1 MTKEFLT
8 LKNKLIYSSIIP
20 LILAM
25 ISFFLFNIYTINTIF
40 INPLALELQ
49 SNTSLNIN
57 IISSINK
64 LKILDIIFLILLI
77 FITIILLRRII
88 IFLILPIKSLEI
100 SIKQLSM
107 GDLITPIEIKGNDE
121 LYNIAKSLDYHRCS
135 MRTLILNLKNISN
148 EISLESQNNI
158 NNSHVLNSICQNQI
172 SSISNINL
180 SMNDWIKS
188 INQIVSLSNNLS
200 NLLSDTKSINTDAS
214 DKFDLILD
222 MSQNGFSDMQE
233 FQNAINNISESID
246 TLKDIVVNVN
256 NSTLEVNDVL
266 SSIDNIAKQT
276 TLLSLNAN
284 IEAARAGEHGKGF
297 SVVAEEIGNLAHI
310 TATFVKTIS
319 NITTNVDISVK
330 EMMDKTKENVDNI
343 KDHSHL
349 ISMSCDAFEDINFY
363 INEENAFIDT
373 MINKLTTINDS
384 ATSLS
389 NMISNNSIDMG
400 ELLTSSSLLN
410 SNLEDIAKS
419 NESMR
424 LSGSNIS
431 KSVIKLKECLSSYDI

>member
-1 MTKEFLT
+1 MTKEFST

-20 LILAM
+20 LILAL

-64 LKILDIIFLILLI
+64 LKILDITFLILLI

-233 FQNAINNISESID
+233 LQNAINNISESID

-319 NITTNVDISVK
+319 NITTNVDMSVK
-330 EMMDKTKENVDNI
+330 EMMDKTKENVENI

-363 INEENAFIDT
+363 INEENAFINEL
-373 MINKLTTINDS
+373 INKIKTINDS

-389 NMISNNSIDMG
+389 NMISNNSIDIG
-400 ELLTSSSLLN
+400 EILTTSSLLN
-410 SNLEDIAKS
+410 SSIDDLAKN
-419 NESMR
+419 NESMKI
-424 LSGSNIS
+424 SENNIS
-431 KSVIKLKECLSSYDI
+431 KSVINLKEYLSSYNV

>member
-1 MTKEFLT
+1 MTKEFST

-20 LILAM
+20 LILAL

-64 LKILDIIFLILLI
+64 LKILDITFLILLI

-233 FQNAINNISESID
+233 LQNAINNISESID

-389 NMISNNSIDMG
+389 NMISNNSIDIG
-400 ELLTSSSLLN
+400 EILTTSSLLN
-410 SNLEDIAKS
+410 SSINDLAKN
-419 NESMR
+419 NESMKI
-424 LSGSNIS
+424 SENNIS
-431 KSVIKLKECLSSYDI
+431 KSVINLKEYLSSYNV

>member
-1 MTKEFLT
+1 MTKGFST
-8 LKNKLIYSSIIP
+8 LKTKLIYSSIIP
-20 LILAM
+20 LILAL

-107 GDLITPIEIKGNDE
+107 GDLITPIEVKGNDE
-121 LYNIAKSLDYHRCS
+121 LSNIAKSLDYHRCS

-233 FQNAINNISESID
+233 LQNAMNNISKSID
-246 TLKDIVVNVN
+246 TLKDIVVDVN
-256 NSTLEVNDVL
+256 SSTLEVNSVL

-310 TATFVKTIS
+310 TTTFVKTIS
-319 NITTNVDISVK
+319 NITTNVDMSVK
-330 EMMDKTKENVDNI
+330 EMMDKTKENVENI

-363 INEENAFIDT
+363 INEENAFINEL
-373 MINKLTTINDS
+373 INKIKTINDS

-389 NMISNNSIDMG
+389 NMISNNSIDIG
-400 ELLTSSSLLN
+400 EILTTSSLLN
-410 SNLEDIAKS
+410 SSIDDLAKN
-419 NESMR
+419 NESMKI
-424 LSGSNIS
+424 SENNIS
-431 KSVIKLKECLSSYDI
+431 KSVINLKEYLSSYNV

>member
-8 LKNKLIYSSIIP
+8 LKNKLIYSSIVP
-20 LILAM
+20 LILAL

-57 IISSINK
+57 ITSYINK

-107 GDLITPIEIKGNDE
+107 GDLITPIEVKGNDE
-121 LYNIAKSLDYHRCS
+121 LSNIAKSLDYHRCS

-233 FQNAINNISESID
+233 LQNAINNISESID

-310 TATFVKTIS
+310 TTTFVKTIS

-363 INEENAFIDT
+363 INEENAFINT
-373 MINKLTTINDS
+373 MINKLITINDS

-389 NMISNNSIDMG
+389 NMISNNSIDIG
-400 ELLTSSSLLN
+400 EILTTSSLLN

>member
-1 MTKEFLT
+1 MTKEFST
-8 LKNKLIYSSIIP
+8 LKNKLIYSSVIP
-20 LILAM
+20 LILAL

-40 INPLALELQ
+40 INSLALELQ

-107 GDLITPIEIKGNDE
+107 GDLITPIEVKGNDE
-121 LYNIAKSLDYHRCS
+121 LSNIAKSLDYHRCS

-233 FQNAINNISESID
+233 LQNAINNISESID

-310 TATFVKTIS
+310 TTTFVKTIS

-363 INEENAFIDT
+363 INEENAFINT
-373 MINKLTTINDS
+373 MINKLITINDS

-389 NMISNNSIDMG
+389 NMISNNSIDIG
-400 ELLTSSSLLN
+400 EILTTSSLLN

>member
-1 MTKEFLT
+1 MTKEFST

-20 LILAM
+20 LILAL

-64 LKILDIIFLILLI
+64 LKILDITFLILLI

-121 LYNIAKSLDYHRCS
+121 LSNIAKSLDYHRCS

-222 MSQNGFSDMQE
+222 MSQNGFSDMQKL
-233 FQNAINNISESID
+233 QNAINNISESID

-424 LSGSNIS
+424 LSDSNIS

>member
-1 MTKEFLT
+1 
-8 LKNKLIYSSIIP
+8 
-20 LILAM
+20 
-25 ISFFLFNIYTINTIF
+25 
-40 INPLALELQ
+40 
-49 SNTSLNIN
+49 
-57 IISSINK
+57 
-64 LKILDIIFLILLI
+64 
-77 FITIILLRRII
+77 
-88 IFLILPIKSLEI
+88 
-100 SIKQLSM
+100 
-107 GDLITPIEIKGNDE
+107 
-121 LYNIAKSLDYHRCS
+121 

-148 EISLESQNNI
+148 EISLDSQNNI

-180 SMNDWIKS
+180 SMDDWIKS

-214 DKFDLILD
+214 DKFNLILD

-233 FQNAINNISESID
+233 LQNAMNNISESID
-246 TLKDIVVNVN
+246 TLKDIVVDVN
-256 NSTLEVNDVL
+256 SSTLEVNSVL

-310 TATFVKTIS
+310 TTTFVKTIS
-319 NITTNVDISVK
+319 NITTNVDMSVK
-330 EMMDKTKENVDNI
+330 EMMDKTKENVENI

-363 INEENAFIDT
+363 INEENAFINEL
-373 MINKLTTINDS
+373 INKIKTINDS

-389 NMISNNSIDMG
+389 NMISNNSIDIG
-400 ELLTSSSLLN
+400 EILTTSSLLN
-410 SNLEDIAKS
+410 SSIDDLAKN
-419 NESMR
+419 NESMKI
-424 LSGSNIS
+424 SENNIS
-431 KSVIKLKECLSSYDI
+431 KSVINLKEYLSSYNV

>member
-1 MTKEFLT
+1 MTKEFST

-20 LILAM
+20 LILAL

-40 INPLALELQ
+40 INPLALELH

-64 LKILDIIFLILLI
+64 LKILDITFLILLI

-121 LYNIAKSLDYHRCS
+121 LSNIAKSLDYHRCS

-233 FQNAINNISESID
+233 LQNAINNISESID

>member
-1 MTKEFLT
+1 MTKEFST

-20 LILAM
+20 LILAL

-64 LKILDIIFLILLI
+64 LKILDITFLILLI
-77 FITIILLRRII
+77 FITIILLIRII

-121 LYNIAKSLDYHRCS
+121 LSNIAKSLDYHRCS

-233 FQNAINNISESID
+233 LQNAINNISESID

>member
-1 MTKEFLT
+1 
-8 LKNKLIYSSIIP
+8 
-20 LILAM
+20 
-25 ISFFLFNIYTINTIF
+25 
-40 INPLALELQ
+40 
-49 SNTSLNIN
+49 

-64 LKILDIIFLILLI
+64 LKILDITFLILLI

>member
-1 MTKEFLT
+1 MTKEFST

-20 LILAM
+20 LILAL

-64 LKILDIIFLILLI
+64 LKILDITFLILLI

-330 EMMDKTKENVDNI
+330 EIMDKTKENVDNI

-431 KSVIKLKECLSSYDI
+431 KSVIKLKVCLSSYDI

>member
-1 MTKEFLT
+1 MTKEFST

-20 LILAM
+20 LILAL

-64 LKILDIIFLILLI
+64 LKILDITFLILLI

-233 FQNAINNISESID
+233 LQNAINNISESID

-330 EMMDKTKENVDNI
+330 EIMDKTKENVDNI

>member
-1 MTKEFLT
+1 MTKEFST

-20 LILAM
+20 LILAL

-64 LKILDIIFLILLI
+64 LKILDITFLILLI

-233 FQNAINNISESID
+233 LQNAINNISESID

-389 NMISNNSIDMG
+389 NMISNNSIDIG
-400 ELLTSSSLLN
+400 EILTTSSLLN

>member
-1 MTKEFLT
+1 MTKEFST
-8 LKNKLIYSSIIP
+8 LKTKLIYSSIVP
-20 LILAM
+20 LILAL

-57 IISSINK
+57 IISYINK

-107 GDLITPIEIKGNDE
+107 GDLITPIEVKGNDE
-121 LYNIAKSLDYHRCS
+121 LSNIAKSLDYHRCS

-233 FQNAINNISESID
+233 LQNAINNISESID

-310 TATFVKTIS
+310 TTTFVKTIS

-363 INEENAFIDT
+363 INEENAFINT
-373 MINKLTTINDS
+373 MINKLITINDS

-389 NMISNNSIDMG
+389 NMISNNSIDIG
-400 ELLTSSSLLN
+400 EILTTSSLLN

>member
-1 MTKEFLT
+1 MTKEFST

-20 LILAM
+20 LILAL

-64 LKILDIIFLILLI
+64 LKILDITFLILLI

-88 IFLILPIKSLEI
+88 IFLILPIKSLEL

>member
-1 MTKEFLT
+1 MTKEFST

-20 LILAM
+20 LILAL

-64 LKILDIIFLILLI
+64 LKILDITFLILLI

-121 LYNIAKSLDYHRCS
+121 LYNIAKNLDYHRCS

-233 FQNAINNISESID
+233 LQNAINNISESID

-419 NESMR
+419 NESMK

>member
-1 MTKEFLT
+1 MTKGFST
-8 LKNKLIYSSIIP
+8 LKTKLIYSSIIP
-20 LILAM
+20 LILAL
-25 ISFFLFNIYTINTIF
+25 ISFFLFNIYIINTIF
-40 INPLALELQ
+40 VNSSSLQLQ
-49 SNTSLNIN
+49 SNNSLNIN
-57 IISSINK
+57 IMSSINK
-64 LKILDIIFLILLI
+64 LKFLDITFLILLI
-77 FITIILLRRII
+77 FFTIILVRRII
-88 IFLILPIKSLEI
+88 IFLILPIRSLE
-100 SIKQLSM
+100 SFIKQLSM
-107 GDLITPIEIKGNDE
+107 GDLITPIEVKGNDE
-121 LYNIAKSLDYHRCS
+121 LSNIAKSLDYHRCS

-148 EISLESQNNI
+148 EISLDSQNNI

-180 SMNDWIKS
+180 SMDDWIKS

-214 DKFDLILD
+214 DKFNLILD

-233 FQNAINNISESID
+233 LQNAMNNISESID
-246 TLKDIVVNVN
+246 TLKDIVVDVN
-256 NSTLEVNDVL
+256 SSTLEVNSVL

-310 TATFVKTIS
+310 TTTFVKTIS
-319 NITTNVDISVK
+319 NITTNVDMSVK
-330 EMMDKTKENVDNI
+330 EMMDKTKENVENI

-363 INEENAFIDT
+363 INEENAFINEL
-373 MINKLTTINDS
+373 INKIKTINDS

-389 NMISNNSIDMG
+389 NMISNNSIDIG
-400 ELLTSSSLLN
+400 EILTTSSLLN
-410 SNLEDIAKS
+410 SSIDDLAKN
-419 NESMR
+419 NESMKI
-424 LSGSNIS
+424 SENNIS
-431 KSVIKLKECLSSYDI
+431 KSVINLKEYLSSYNV

>member
-1 MTKEFLT
+1 
-8 LKNKLIYSSIIP
+8 
-20 LILAM
+20 
-25 ISFFLFNIYTINTIF
+25 
-40 INPLALELQ
+40 
-49 SNTSLNIN
+49 
-57 IISSINK
+57 
-64 LKILDIIFLILLI
+64 
-77 FITIILLRRII
+77 
-88 IFLILPIKSLEI
+88 
-100 SIKQLSM
+100 M

-330 EMMDKTKENVDNI
+330 EIMDKTKENVDNI

-431 KSVIKLKECLSSYDI
+431 KSVIKLKECLSSYDIEILCKCF

>member
-1 MTKEFLT
+1 MTKEFST

-20 LILAM
+20 LILAL

-64 LKILDIIFLILLI
+64 LKILDITFLILLI

-310 TATFVKTIS
+310 TTTFVKTIS
-319 NITTNVDISVK
+319 NITTNVDMSVK
-330 EMMDKTKENVDNI
+330 EMMDKTKENVENI

-363 INEENAFIDT
+363 INEENAFINEL
-373 MINKLTTINDS
+373 INKIKTINDS

-389 NMISNNSIDMG
+389 NMISNNSIDIG
-400 ELLTSSSLLN
+400 EILTTSSLLN
-410 SNLEDIAKS
+410 SSINDLAKN
-419 NESMR
+419 NESMKI
-424 LSGSNIS
+424 SENNIS
-431 KSVIKLKECLSSYDI
+431 KSVINLKEYLSSYNV

>member
-1 MTKEFLT
+1 MTKGFST
-8 LKNKLIYSSIIP
+8 LKTKLIYSSIIP
-20 LILAM
+20 LILAL

-107 GDLITPIEIKGNDE
+107 GDLITPIEVKGNDE
-121 LYNIAKSLDYHRCS
+121 LSNIAKSLDYHRCS

-180 SMNDWIKS
+180 SMNDWTKS

-233 FQNAINNISESID
+233 LQNAMNNISKSID
-246 TLKDIVVNVN
+246 TLKDIVVDVN
-256 NSTLEVNDVL
+256 SSTLEVNSVL

-310 TATFVKTIS
+310 TTTFVKTIS
-319 NITTNVDISVK
+319 NITTNVDMSVK
-330 EMMDKTKENVDNI
+330 EMMDKTKENVENI

-363 INEENAFIDT
+363 INEENAFINEL
-373 MINKLTTINDS
+373 INKIKTINDS

-389 NMISNNSIDMG
+389 NMISNNSIDIG
-400 ELLTSSSLLN
+400 EILTTSSLLN
-410 SNLEDIAKS
+410 SSIDDLAKN
-419 NESMR
+419 NESMKI
-424 LSGSNIS
+424 SENNIS
-431 KSVIKLKECLSSYDI
+431 KSVINLKEYLSSYNV

>member
-1 MTKEFLT
+1 MTKEFST

-20 LILAM
+20 LILAL

-107 GDLITPIEIKGNDE
+107 GDLITPIEVKGNDE
-121 LYNIAKSLDYHRCS
+121 LSNIAKSLDYHRCS

-233 FQNAINNISESID
+233 LQNAINNISESID

-310 TATFVKTIS
+310 TTTFVKTIS

-363 INEENAFIDT
+363 INEENAFINT
-373 MINKLTTINDS
+373 MINKLITINDS

-389 NMISNNSIDMG
+389 NMISNNSIDIG
-400 ELLTSSSLLN
+400 EILTTSSLLN